1 MIHARIENGE
11 VIPLTEDDRRELER
25 LFPDGNVQLNSDN
38 CPELAAEIERQSA
51 LLLAQNKT
59 AYEALARYD

>member
-11 VIPLTEDDRRELER
+11 VIPLNEDDRRELER
-25 LFPDGNVQLNSDN
+25 FFPDGNVQLNSDN

>member
-1 MIHARIENGE
+1 MIHARFENGE

-59 AYEALARYD
+59 AYEVLARYD